1 MPFFSLTESFND
13 HISSTV
19 PNEGKVTENARI
31 IKIIW
36 NMEVTMTKPV

>member
-1 MPFFSLTESFND
+1 MIIFLLEFQVRE
-13 HISSTV
+13 
-19 PNEGKVTENARI
+19 KVTENAPI